1 MKKPI
6 EYGEYKE
13 IIDVLQRTN
22 VEDNYQD
29 LMAKEDKVLETV
41 NTVVKYYRDEDIKDG
56 EFINQG
62 LGRVIVRF
70 LDVWKEIMNDFTD
83 VTRKKTAYSILTEG
97 DRLIYIGL
105 TLIIVALFLF
115 FVESSNW

>member
-1 MKKPI
+1 M

-13 IIDVLQRTN
+13 VMDVLQRTN

-29 LMAKEDKVLETV
+29 LMKKEDKVLETV
-41 NTVVKYYRDEDIKDG
+41 NNVVKYYRDEDIKDG

-62 LGRVIVRF
+62 VGQVIARF
-70 LDVWKEIMNDFTD
+70 LDVWKEILNDYTNNM
-83 VTRKKTAYSILTEG
+83 TTKTTKQILTEG

-105 TLIIVALFLF
+105 SLIIVALFLF
-115 FVESSNW
+115 FIESSNW